1 MSQRTANT
9 TATTTKTTK
18 YTLTDAIQNSTVY
31 KALSITTHAVL
42 LYVLCYVLTV
52 MFMVGIVM
60 LIWGMVMFMG
70 GGVMLILGGGGV
82 GAYIIVMFVIVQF

>member
-1 MSQRTANT
+1 
-9 TATTTKTTK
+9 
-18 YTLTDAIQNSTVY
+18 
-31 KALSITTHAVL
+31 
-42 LYVLCYVLTV
+42 

-70 GGVMLILGGGGV
+70 GGGV

>member
-1 MSQRTANT
+1 
-9 TATTTKTTK
+9 
-18 YTLTDAIQNSTVY
+18 
-31 KALSITTHAVL
+31 
-42 LYVLCYVLTV
+42 

-70 GGVMLILGGGGV
+70 GGVMLILGGGDV